1 MNDNQGFYYKKNRLQ
16 QLKCFYYT
24 ALLGQPTKAA
34 ETIGITQSAV
44 SMQIKS
50 LEYDLNNQLFTRH
63 KKKLTLTKEGNDLYK
78 IITPHLQ
85 AIENIIDLF
94 NNNQEEQKNN
104 LIRIAANHVSI
115 SYILPNT
122 IKQTQEFNK
131 KIKFNIQNINKTE
144 GFEQLLKNEVDM
156 LLYPYQKHE
165 IPLECEF
172 YPVKTFQPILLVRK
186 DDPIA
191 TNSDLKLSDIS
202 NQNLVRIDPNLI
214 TLPGFEDVI
223 KNNNLSTNIEFK
235 NGDWEILKKF
245 VQAKIG
251 VAIISNICIESHDHL
266 IGIPLT
272 HYFPEMTYGILTKKG
287 SKFTESQNYFI
298 DKLKDCYEKSD

>member
-1 MNDNQGFYYKKNRLQ
+1 MNKNQVFYYKKNRLQ

-63 KKKLTLTKEGNDLYK
+63 KKKLTLTKEGTNLYE

-85 AIENIIDLF
+85 AIENVIDLF
-94 NNNQEEQKNN
+94 NQNQTKQKNN

-115 SYILPNT
+115 SYILPKV
-122 IKQTQEFNK
+122 IKQTQNFNNN
-131 KIKFNIQNINKTE
+131 IKFSIKNINKNE
-144 GFEQLLKNEVDM
+144 GIERLLKNEVDM
-156 LLYPYQKHE
+156 LLYPSQKHE
-165 IPLECEF
+165 IPMECDF
-172 YPVKTFQPILLVRK
+172 HPVKTFQPILLLRS

-191 TNSDLKLSDIS
+191 SKSELKLSDIRYR
-202 NQNLVRIDPNLI
+202 NIVRIDPNLI
-214 TLPGFEDVI
+214 TLPGFEDVLKSNDI
-223 KNNNLSTNIEFK
+223 DTNIEFE

-245 VQAKIG
+245 VKAKIG
-251 VAIISNICIESHDHL
+251 VAIISNICIETHDNL
-266 IGIPLT
+266 IGIPLNQ
-272 HYFPEMTYGILTKKG
+272 YFPQMTYGILTKKG

-298 DKLKDCYEKSD
+298 KKLKECYEESN